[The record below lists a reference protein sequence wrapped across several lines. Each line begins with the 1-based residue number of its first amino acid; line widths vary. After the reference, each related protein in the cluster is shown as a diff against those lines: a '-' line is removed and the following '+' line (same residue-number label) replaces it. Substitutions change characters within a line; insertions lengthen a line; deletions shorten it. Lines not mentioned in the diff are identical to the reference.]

1 MRKKLILSL
10 TPVVVALAAMPL
22 LLSGA
27 PVDSAVDTVALQAGE
42 RAVQRIGKAGL
53 SESLKP
59 ASGFEAFARTDADRV
74 FRSDIAFFETVLS
87 YGRNADPRNTFLIVN
102 AYLNTNQQAQGIAFF
117 ERLLKRHANNMD
129 AQVRASTLAAYAILR
144 ATYAERVPLLSR
156 IGWVTDTFDI
166 LEKAKALSKG
176 ENMLVRWSA
185 GTIYAQVPFF
195 FYKRNA
201 AYAELNWLAAHPETE
216 PVMGFYREVYRNLAI
231 LHAEDGNDTQAAA
244 YLEKSGF
251 GSNPPKSMFMGW
263 FRPETGAQRWPR
275 ARPWRKSCR
284 TACSRSTD
292 TGSRMSISSFPTTVR
307 KRSPSTPAHSRNR

>member
-1 MRKKLILSL
+1 M
-10 TPVVVALAAMPL
+10 
-22 LLSGA
+22 
-27 PVDSAVDTVALQAGE
+27 
-42 RAVQRIGKAGL
+42 
-53 SESLKP
+53 
-59 ASGFEAFARTDADRV
+59 

-185 GTIYAQVPFF
+185 GMIYAQVPFF

-231 LHAEDGNDTQAAA
+231 LHAEDGNDTQAVA

-307 KRSPSTPAHSRNR
+307 KRSPLTPAHSRNR